1 MRQAQPRP
9 GLDKSAGWCSQPKGE
24 DDQTFRVKLRTDM
37 IQVVRD
43 QHDMLQSWAC
53 QWERKSMA
61 QMDDLAKVLNELRDD
76 VKTLKETSATRKE
89 KKSNYLSTRVADLE
103 KYGSILMSSS
113 SGGPVGEG
121 ERSLE
126 EKDAQRPQGR
136 ASAASHMVEALE
148 VDTLEIT
155 GKDLMEESAGDAAG
169 KGRNSGIASNINRA
183 AQMVQEDPA
192 TYFWEKLS
200 EQFPVLKTNPCC
212 VSISRLARYMG
223 SDEAKEP
230 ERTGSLAQF
239 EASPMFEAI
248 CMTVILFNTWTLFL
262 TANEGMRTLEDNEAG
277 WIKILNSCFTVFY
290 MIELAIKL
298 TVHRFFFFISEQRV
312 WNMFDIC
319 LVAGGSFELFVGLM
333 ENGNESMLNPAFVR
347 CMRLFKLAKILRV
360 VRVMR
365 FFRELRL
372 MLKCVVGSFASLFWA
387 FVMLFCFNLLFAI
400 FFVQQLTNYLIDH
413 RDDRDTKEK
422 AELYFGSV
430 QTAMLSLFKGISG
443 GNDWDTY
450 FPVIEES
457 GWMNASVFIFYI
469 LLVWISLTN
478 IITSIFVEKA
488 LEFAQ
493 PSQDE
498 IIIERHARDR
508 ETATELKVLFMK
520 NDKDQSCS
528 ISHDEFMDCLRDE
541 TLTDYMMFRGIEIK
555 DAQAFFRML
564 ASVSKEGEVDI
575 KTIIGGLISLKGNAS
590 NIDML
595 SLSSWLSTIHHLQED
610 MIGEMATQRRLI
622 VALMQHQQELQDQE

>member
-1 MRQAQPRP
+1 
-9 GLDKSAGWCSQPKGE
+9 
-24 DDQTFRVKLRTDM
+24 V
-37 IQVVRD
+37 
-43 QHDMLQSWAC
+43 
-53 QWERKSMA
+53 
-61 QMDDLAKVLNELRDD
+61 
-76 VKTLKETSATRKE
+76 
-89 KKSNYLSTRVADLE
+89 
-103 KYGSILMSSS
+103 
-113 SGGPVGEG
+113 
-121 ERSLE
+121 
-126 EKDAQRPQGR
+126 
-136 ASAASHMVEALE
+136 
-148 VDTLEIT
+148 
-155 GKDLMEESAGDAAG
+155 
-169 KGRNSGIASNINRA
+169 
-183 AQMVQEDPA
+183 
-192 TYFWEKLS
+192 
-200 EQFPVLKTNPCC
+200 
-212 VSISRLARYMG
+212 
-223 SDEAKEP
+223 
-230 ERTGSLAQF
+230 
-239 EASPMFEAI
+239 
-248 CMTVILFNTWTLFL
+248 
-262 TANEGMRTLEDNEAG
+262 
-277 WIKILNSCFTVFY
+277 
-290 MIELAIKL
+290 
-298 TVHRFFFFISEQRV
+298 
-312 WNMFDIC
+312 
-319 LVAGGSFELFVGLM
+319 M
-333 ENGNESMLNPAFVR
+333 ENGNDSMLNPAFVR

-520 NDKDQSCS
+520 NDKDHSCS

-564 ASVSKEGEVDI
+564 VDVAPNGEVDI
-575 KTIIGGLISLKGNAS
+575 KTIIGGLVSMKGDAS
-590 NIDML
+590 NIDIML
-595 SLSSWLSTIHHLQED
+595 LSNELSVIRDLQED
-610 MIGEMATQRRLI
+610 MMEQIGMHKKLMLAIVQQGQCETQ
-622 VALMQHQQELQDQE
+622 AGG